1 MESKQIKQIL
11 KQFDAT
17 NTYKKIFINGDWGIG
32 KSYYTNEYISENS
45 DNIVYISLFGKSSF
59 GAIENAIT
67 KELMN
72 KLNKIEKFKKKAK
85 QIAEGIDGSISL
97 FGVSLSTPEV
107 NRKTLIEKFS
117 TLLDEKELIII
128 IDDLERKSGNI
139 LMEDIM
145 GMIEEFSMFE
155 KIKIV
160 VIGDEKNI
168 ADDDLE
174 KWKKF
179 KEKIIEKEYKIT
191 TFSYDSIESLVIG
204 RLEKYINKD
213 LLEEF
218 ISSFLLKHSTNNLRT
233 INKGINLFLEIVN
246 NYLNENYIEKV
257 YLCILKNC
265 MAVAI
270 EHTEELYKPN
280 EDDKNSHDTSK
291 SWMYSIDSDME
302 TRILSHYFN
311 SVFMNN
317 KDSSIL
323 DYIIKLYSSEVNE
336 ELIKDFNSV
345 LKNYISLD
353 DEKNIFYL
361 SQEGII
367 EKVTETYNKLIEDK
381 YKFTSLEKFIDD
393 VYELMIWNKELQLD
407 LNITAISEKFNTIMF
422 NNYYDI
428 NKELYQNQIDR
439 FDLKQRQSAEL
450 KGLIDSFN
458 SSVATTYIHDKID
471 YITNKYKENKLDTK
485 YLEWLKWKFIQQDK
499 EEAIEYFIKCCRD
512 NNYFIPKLSDEI
524 EENEWRWTHYIWY
537 LFHDYLCDDYKKEL
551 NDYAESLKKETLIA
565 EYRINSLQEYR
576 PLVENKN

>member
-1 MESKQIKQIL
+1 MESKQIKLIL

-72 KLNKIEKFKKKAK
+72 KLNKIEKFKKMAK
-85 QIAEGIDGSISL
+85 HIAKGMSGSISL
-97 FGVSLSTPEV
+97 FGVSISTPEF
-107 NRKTLIEKFS
+107 NRKTLIEEFS
-117 TLLDEKELIII
+117 TMLDEKNLIII

-168 ADDDLE
+168 AADDLE

-213 LLEEF
+213 LLKEF

-246 NYLNENYIEKV
+246 NCLSESYVEKV

-270 EHTEELYKPN
+270 EYTEELYKPN
-280 EDDKNSHDTSK
+280 EDDKSSHDTSK
-291 SWMYSIDSDME
+291 LWLYSIDSDIE

-361 SQEGII
+361 SQEDII
-367 EKVTETYNKLIEDK
+367 EKVTQIYNKLIEDK
-381 YKFTSLEKFIDD
+381 YKFTSLEEFIDD
-393 VYELMIWNKELQLD
+393 VYELMTWNKELRLD

-439 FDLKQRQSAEL
+439 FSLKQRQSTEL
-450 KGLIDSFN
+450 KELIDSFN
-458 SSVATTYIHDKID
+458 S
-471 YITNKYKENKLDTK
+471 
-485 YLEWLKWKFIQQDK
+485 
-499 EEAIEYFIKCCRD
+499 
-512 NNYFIPKLSDEI
+512 
-524 EENEWRWTHYIWY
+524 
-537 LFHDYLCDDYKKEL
+537 
-551 NDYAESLKKETLIA
+551 
-565 EYRINSLQEYR
+565 
-576 PLVENKN
+576 